1 MSVGRAVGAAGLLIA
16 LAIGAWLFALQSTND
31 GPSAPAVTQAETQA
45 LVASA
50 GANFSQVTE
59 ALQGQLAQAGTYAGA
74 VLPAGSGVT
83 LASATATSY
92 CLETTVGGTVV
103 HETGPGGAPAPG
115 PC

>member
-1 MSVGRAVGAAGLLIA
+1 MTVGRAVGAAGLLIA
-16 LAIGAWLFALQSTND
+16 LAIGAWLFALQSKNE
-31 GPSAPAVTQAETQA
+31 GPTSPAVTQAETQA

-74 VLPAGSGVT
+74 ELPAGSGVT
-83 LASATATSY
+83 LASASATSY
-92 CLETTVGGTVV
+92 CLETTISGTVV
-103 HETGPGGAPAPG
+103 HEVGPGGSAAPG